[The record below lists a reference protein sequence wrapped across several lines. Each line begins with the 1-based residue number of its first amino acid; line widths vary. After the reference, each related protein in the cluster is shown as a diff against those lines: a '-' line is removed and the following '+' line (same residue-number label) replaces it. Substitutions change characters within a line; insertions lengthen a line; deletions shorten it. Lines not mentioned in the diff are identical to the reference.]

1 MFLTEL
7 NVLQTKC
14 EAIITFLVAVTSK
27 PWQHPTKGV
36 SIMVTT
42 TSLVVHLNFKKCCI
56 FSTEFKRNS
65 GIKKK

>member
-7 NVLQTKC
+7 NALQTKY

-36 SIMVTT
+36 RIMVP
-42 TSLVVHLNFKKCCI
+42 V
-56 FSTEFKRNS
+56 
-65 GIKKK
+65 